1 MSNQS
6 NWVYIIRIMFDNPW
20 LTFFLFLTV
29 VEAIRAVIISFINR
43 NKPAPIKCPCHENE
57 EEEDE
62 QGPC

>member
-1 MSNQS
+1 
-6 NWVYIIRIMFDNPW
+6 MFDNPW

-57 EEEDE
+57 GEEDE